1 MEEYDEQTRLLHSH
15 SPTQGANLGARFS
28 SALGRCYLVIIFVL
42 TFLLNYVFASL
53 YTNHTSPMATVEGFY
68 MFLYIVSIMFLVVF
82 LIPAVLPSRIRNRFS
97 TKKSHLSKSVLLIG
111 LCLGTISVVYCIV
124 ELIVF
129 MSAFPC
135 PHGDDGFYLTKMN
148 SLLAA
153 VLIFLEIFHLIH
165 SRLVGEFSIK
175 SLKFLRPLFK
185 IGKLHILATNFAM
198 WVKILTKETVVYAMD
213 YHLGS
218 KIIYKIQEFTNE
230 TQSGEFS
237 VPPYKDPCE
246 AYDCFNDFKCQENTR
261 NLWTLEEGFSC
272 KTIKSYNHFGS
283 NFYPFFAEFCTLMT
297 CVYFEQLEEEEEHEQ
312 EEDVREEEEEFDSH
326 GHQSPA
332 HPASDEVMFLIR
344 NPPYTGLLIGLIP
357 LILVLGLVRQ
367 YGSPMI
373 QIPKMTLN
381 SFNIICF
388 VVSLALIRQ
397 KIEQLPR
404 KKHLNNLDENIL
416 FVTLFGVTMISIA
429 ELISTSADE
438 ASKAEDILSS
448 IDCLLQVGF
457 ICSLSDKIIT
467 SEHLLLRNILTFSA
481 MVNASYW
488 VSDFYLV
495 QDQNSLKYFEHE
507 IDFYGFYGWTV
518 IFRVCYPLLCFFRF
532 HSCLLLFQM
541 AWKSEEPAN

>member
-1 MEEYDEQTRLLHSH
+1 MEEVDEHTRLLVDD
-15 SPTQGANLGARFS
+15 SPARHGSLGARFS

-53 YTNHTSPMATVEGFY
+53 YTNHSSPMATLEGFY
-68 MFLYIVSIMFLVVF
+68 MFLYSVSIIFLVLF
-82 LIPAVLPSRIRNRFS
+82 LIPVILPSRIRNRFS

-129 MSAFPC
+129 LSAFPC
-135 PHGDDGFYLTKMN
+135 PQGDDGFHLTKLN
-148 SLLAA
+148 SLLCAI
-153 VLIFLEIFHLIH
+153 LIFLEIFHLIH

-175 SLKFLRPLFK
+175 RMKILSPVLK
-185 IGKLHILATNFAM
+185 IGKMHILATNFAM

-218 KIIYKIQEFTNE
+218 KIIYKIHEFTNKTE
-230 TQSGEFS
+230 SGEFS
-237 VPPYKDPCE
+237 IPPYDDPCE
-246 AYDCFNDFKCQENTR
+246 AYECFNDYKCKENTR

-283 NFYPFFAEFCTLMT
+283 NFYPFFAEFCTLMI
-297 CVYFEQLEEEEEHEQ
+297 CVYFEQLEEDQQ
-312 EEDVREEEEEFDSH
+312 EAEEEEEGDEDEEF
-326 GHQSPA
+326 HQTGLH
-332 HPASDEVMFLIR
+332 HPQQASDEVMFLIR
-344 NPPYTGLLIGLIP
+344 NPPYTGLLVGLIP

-373 QIPKMTLN
+373 QIPKITLN
-381 SFNIICF
+381 VCNIICF
-388 VVSLALIRQ
+388 VIALVLTRR
-397 KIEQLPR
+397 KVEQFPR

-438 ASKAEDILSS
+438 TSKVEDILSS

-457 ICSLSDKIIT
+457 ICSLSDKII
-467 SEHLLLRNILTFSA
+467 SSDSLLLRNILTFSA

-495 QDQNSLKYFEHE
+495 QDQNSLQYFKHE

-541 AWKSEEPAN
+541 AWKSEEPES